1 MTIISFSFLL
11 PNAVNL
17 IIAAASTKMCTRKHK
32 LQDKRAFLQSCVQ
45 FFAHSFLKPGQSRNP
60 CETVQ
65 VFRCC
70 CEMIAGG
77 YVGPISVFKV
87 TGEFLLCSQLT
98 QSAHMAEGPSS
109 TELIRLSGSIGLT
122 YRWSDLRMPT
132 VFRAVIYHHAL
143 AICPAK
149 TTFNHFHSLD
159 YIIIISA
166 DIFST
171 PKEMCFCSLRLRE
184 VKRGQVNAGSPLIM
198 VSLAGSVKKRCETV
212 RLKVLRVLW
221 AQTASILKHQFVQ
234 EQSESLAWK
243 PCHCHICV
251 IGTF

>member
-17 IIAAASTKMCTRKHK
+17 IIAAASTKMCMRKHR
-32 LQDKRAFLQSCVQ
+32 LQDRLSEPFYRAVCIFFFIFFL
-45 FFAHSFLKPGQSRNP
+45 AHSFLKPGQSRNP

-109 TELIRLSGSIGLT
+109 TELIRLSGSTGLT
-122 YRWSDLRMPT
+122 YRCSDLRLPT

-149 TTFNHFHSLD
+149 TTFSL
-159 YIIIISA
+159 
-166 DIFST
+166 T
-171 PKEMCFCSLRLRE
+171 
-184 VKRGQVNAGSPLIM
+184 
-198 VSLAGSVKKRCETV
+198 
-212 RLKVLRVLW
+212 
-221 AQTASILKHQFVQ
+221 
-234 EQSESLAWK
+234 
-243 PCHCHICV
+243 
-251 IGTF
+251 